1 MVEFATASTATA
13 STATSSTTASS
24 TKDTTTTPTP
34 DPAAAMLFFFIVTSI
49 HCVIGILMGG
59 GTTMQNIIMKLSYI
73 LFVIIGEYFINL
85 NLSNSMCGVKQWRST
100 LFITIVPWLLIFGT
114 MQLFITIFPGWMSPF
129 SNTFGY
135 LVAKLMGLP
144 ELMKLIVVPQGTGE
158 VERAL
163 LNVTTDDSLL
173 INQFSTESVVETTAT
188 NGVLSKERP
197 IFDKA
202 WRSLQDAGIINKFA
216 TDKKEDESYRKK
228 LYKFVEMK
236 YTISDYVW
244 NMLTG
249 LLVTS
254 VSYNYIVN
262 TGCEQSAKDMM
273 DRYNAYEASES
284 AKRSKKNSFDQN
296 QPNYKPS

>member
-202 WRSLQDAGIINKFA
+202 WRS
-216 TDKKEDESYRKK
+216 
-228 LYKFVEMK
+228 
-236 YTISDYVW
+236 
-244 NMLTG
+244 
-249 LLVTS
+249 
-254 VSYNYIVN
+254 
-262 TGCEQSAKDMM
+262 
-273 DRYNAYEASES
+273 
-284 AKRSKKNSFDQN
+284 
-296 QPNYKPS
+296 

>member
-1 MVEFATASTATA
+1 MVEIATASTATA
-13 STATSSTTASS
+13 STATSSTAASS

-163 LNVTTDDSLL
+163 LSVTTDDSLL

-188 NGVLSKERP
+188 NGVPSKERP

-262 TGCEQSAKDMM
+262 TGCEQSAKDMI

-284 AKRSKKNSFDQN
+284 AKKSKKNSFDQN

>member
-13 STATSSTTASS
+13 STATTSTTTSS

-85 NLSNSMCGVKQWRST
+85 NLSNSMCGVRQWRST

-135 LVAKLMGLP
+135 MVAKLMGLP

-163 LNVTTDDSLL
+163 LSVTTDDSLL
-173 INQFSTESVVETTAT
+173 INQFSTESVVETTDT

-216 TDKKEDESYRKK
+216 TDAKENESYRKK

>member
-1 MVEFATASTATA
+1 MVDSATASTDTA
-13 STATSSTTASS
+13 S
-24 TKDTTTTPTP
+24 TKDTASTGTPTTTTTP

-114 MQLFITIFPGWMSPF
+114 MQLFVTIFPGWMSPF

-135 LVAKLMGLP
+135 MVAKLMGLP
-144 ELMKLIVVPQGTGE
+144 ELMKLIVMPQGTGD

-163 LNVTTDDSLL
+163 LSVTTDDSLL
-173 INQFSTESVVETTAT
+173 INQFSTENVIETTDK
-188 NGVLSKERP
+188 NGVRSKERP

-202 WRSLQDAGIINKFA
+202 WKSLQDAGIINKFA
-216 TDKKEDESYRKK
+216 TDAKENESYRKK

-262 TGCEQSAKDMM
+262 TGCEQSAKDMI
-273 DRYNAYEASES
+273 DRYNAYEASERS
-284 AKRSKKNSFDQN
+284 KRSKKNSFDQN
-296 QPNYKPS
+296 QPSYKPS